1 MSTRRFRVGIT
12 DYVRSSD
19 IEVAAFPEAE
29 FVVLNATSFQ
39 DNLGDLDGLLVWD
52 ARVTPEVVDRLDRC
66 RVVVR
71 YGVGF
76 DKIDL
81 GSLGRRG
88 IPFCNTPDYGT
99 EEVADTACSMMLSLQ
114 RKLSE
119 YDRAARG
126 FVKGW
131 QENTRPPLRRLSLQ
145 VVGVV
150 GVGRIGTAVMNRMR
164 AFGVK
169 LIGFDPFQ
177 PSGHEKAVGYTR
189 VLYLE
194 ELLETADLV
203 SIHCP
208 LTSQTNGMLDSVA
221 IGRMR
226 RGSVLVNTA
235 RGEIIRDLDCISSAL
250 ETGRL
255 SSVGL
260 DVLPDDPPHFGHP
273 LISAWRADEPW
284 IRGRLIINP
293 HSAYFSD
300 DAWYEM
306 RFKAA
311 ETVRLALVEGVLRNQ
326 ILDG

>member
-12 DYVRSSD
+12 DYVRSSE
-19 IEVAAFPEAE
+19 IEAVAFPEAE
-29 FVVLNATSFQ
+29 FVVMDATDVQRHVS
-39 DNLGDLDGLLVWD
+39 DLDALLVWH

-76 DKIDL
+76 DMIDL
-81 GSLGRRG
+81 DSLERRG

-114 RKLSE
+114 RKLTE

-131 QENTRPPLRRLSLQ
+131 QENTRSPLRRLSSQ
-145 VVGVV
+145 AVGVV
-150 GVGRIGTAVMNRMR
+150 GVGRIGTAVMIRMR
-164 AFGVK
+164 SFGVR

-177 PSGHEKAVGYTR
+177 PSGHEKAVGYYR
-189 VLYLE
+189 VRNLE
-194 ELLETADLV
+194 ELLETSDLV

-208 LTSQTNGMLDSVA
+208 LTSQTKGMLDSAA
-221 IGRMR
+221 IARMR

-235 RGEIIRDLDCISSAL
+235 RGEIIRDLDCIHSAL
-250 ETGRL
+250 ETDHL
-255 SSVGL
+255 SAVGL
-260 DVLPDDPPHFGHP
+260 DVLPDEPPDFGHP
-273 LISAWRADEPW
+273 LICAWRADEPW

-311 ETVRLALVEGVLRNQ
+311 ETVRMALVEGVVRNQ
-326 ILDG
+326 ILAR